1 MDIRQVID
9 HGRMTALQFRVV
21 TICFFLNMLDGLD
34 ILSYANAQL
43 TLSRDLSLDPQTMGA
58 VGSAVLVGMMAGSI
72 VTAPFAD
79 AIGRRKVLLVALSL
93 IAAGMF
99 GAAAC
104 GSVTELVVARFV
116 TGCGIGGVVPAMAAF
131 AAEFTPL
138 RSRNFSV
145 TLVQGGYTLGAALT
159 GVVAAWLIPAF
170 GWQSLFV
177 LGGVLSIVG
186 IVVVFAMLPESPDFL
201 LGKRPAAALEQL
213 NSTLGKMGH
222 PALPALPAPV
232 AAKVKH
238 GGPLATLSTLFSS
251 RYVQPT
257 LLLWVA
263 FFMSLAALY
272 FLQTWVPQL
281 VRNQG
286 LTDAQAYWSG
296 TILNA
301 GLFVGMAS
309 VGWVAD
315 RFGLRRTIATYLG
328 LAALVLLSFVYLTST
343 EVMLAGLGVL
353 GVLQGGFIGLYAV
366 GARLYPT
373 EIRTTGIGWAMG
385 VGRPGGAIA
394 PWFVGLL
401 VAAGLGMVGIFKV
414 FALPLAIA
422 AIAVFAMRSAELES
436 ATRAGVSASRT
447 RASAARET

>member
-1 MDIRQVID
+1 VDIRHVID

-43 TLSRDLSLDPQTMGA
+43 TLSRDWGIDPQTMGA

-79 AIGRRKVLLVALSL
+79 AIGRRKVLIVALAL

-104 GSVTELVVARFV
+104 GSVSELVAARFV

-131 AAEFTPL
+131 AAELTPL

-159 GVVAAWLIPAF
+159 GVVASWLIPAF
-170 GWQSLFV
+170 GWQSLFA
-177 LGGVLSIVG
+177 LGGVLALAG
-186 IVVVFAMLPESPDFL
+186 IAVVFGFLPESPDFL
-201 LGKRPAAALEQL
+201 LGRRPAGALEQL
-213 NSTLGKMGH
+213 NATLRQMGH
-222 PALPALPAPV
+222 PALTALPAETAA
-232 AAKVKH
+232 AAKR
-238 GGPLATLSTLFSS
+238 GGPAATLSTLFSS
-251 RYVQPT
+251 RYLQPT

-281 VRNQG
+281 MRNQG

-301 GLFVGMAS
+301 GLFIGMAS
-309 VGWVAD
+309 VGYVAD

-328 LAALVLLSFVYLTST
+328 LGAVVLLSFVYLQST
-343 EVMLAGLGVL
+343 NVMLAGLGVL

-394 PWFVGLL
+394 PWFAGQLL
-401 VAAGLGMVGIFKV
+401 GAGFGMVALFKV

-422 AIAVFAMRSAELES
+422 AIAVFAMRSAELEN

>member
-1 MDIRQVID
+1 VDIRQVID

-21 TICFFLNMLDGLD
+21 TICFFLNLLDGLD

-43 TLSRDLSLDPQTMGA
+43 TLSRDWGIDPATMGA
-58 VGSAVLVGMMAGSI
+58 VGSAVLVGMLVGSM

-79 AIGRRKVLLVALSL
+79 AIGRRRVLMVALAL

-99 GAAAC
+99 GAAVSR
-104 GSVTELVVARFV
+104 SVPELVLARFV

-138 RSRNFSV
+138 RSRNFAV

-159 GVVAAWLIPAF
+159 GVVASWLIPAF

-177 LGGVLSIVG
+177 LGGGLALAG
-186 IVVVFAMLPESPDFL
+186 IVVVFGFLPESPDFL
-201 LGKRPAAALEQL
+201 LGKRPAGALGQL
-213 NSTLGKMGH
+213 NHSLAKMGH
-222 PALPALPAPV
+222 PPLAALPAAAPGE
-232 AAKVKH
+232 VKR
-238 GGPLATLSTLFSS
+238 GGPLDTLATLFSS
-251 RYVQPT
+251 RYLQPT

-281 VRNQG
+281 MRNQG

-315 RFGLRRTIATYLG
+315 RFGLRRTIASYLG
-328 LAALVLLSFVYLTST
+328 LAAVVLLLFVYLQST
-343 EVMLAGLGVL
+343 TVMLAGLGVL

-385 VGRPGGAIA
+385 VGRPGGALA
-394 PWFVGLL
+394 PWFVGVL

-422 AIAVFAMRSAELES
+422 AIAVLAMRSPELES
-436 ATRAGVSASRT
+436 ATRAGISASRT

>member
-1 MDIRQVID
+1 VDIRHVID
-9 HGRMTALQFRVV
+9 HGRMTALQLRVV

-43 TLSRDLSLDPQTMGA
+43 TLSRDWGIDPQTMGA

-79 AIGRRKVLLVALSL
+79 AIGRRKVLMVALAL

-104 GSVTELVVARFV
+104 GSVSELVAARFV

-131 AAEFTPL
+131 AAELTPL

-159 GVVAAWLIPAF
+159 GVVASWLIPAF
-170 GWQSLFV
+170 GWQSLFA
-177 LGGVLSIVG
+177 LGGVLALAG
-186 IVVVFAMLPESPDFL
+186 IVVVFGFLPESPDFL
-201 LGKRPAAALEQL
+201 LGKRPAGALEQL
-213 NSTLGKMGH
+213 NATLRKMGH
-222 PALPALPAPV
+222 PALAALPAAP
-232 AAKVKH
+232 ATVKR
-238 GGPLATLSTLFSS
+238 GGPLETLSTLFSS
-251 RYVQPT
+251 RYLQPT

-281 VRNQG
+281 MRNQG

-301 GLFVGMAS
+301 GLFIGMAS
-309 VGWVAD
+309 VGYVAD

-328 LAALVLLSFVYLTST
+328 LAAVVLLLFVYLQST
-343 EVMLAGLGVL
+343 NVMLAGLGVL

-394 PWFVGLL
+394 PWFVGQL
-401 VAAGLGMVGIFKV
+401 VGAGLGMVAIFKV

-422 AIAVFAMRSAELES
+422 AIAVFAIRSDELER
-436 ATRAGVSASRT
+436 ATRRAADASRT
-447 RASAARET
+447 RAPAARET

>member
-1 MDIRQVID
+1 VDIRQVID

-43 TLSRDLSLDPQTMGA
+43 TLSRDWGIDPQTMGA

-79 AIGRRKVLLVALSL
+79 AIGRRKVLLVALAL

-99 GAAAC
+99 GAAAS
-104 GSVTELVVARFV
+104 GSVTELVTARFV

-159 GVVAAWLIPAF
+159 GVVASWLIPAF

-177 LGGVLSIVG
+177 LGGVLSLAG
-186 IVVVFAMLPESPDFL
+186 IAVVFALLPESPDFL
-201 LGKRPAAALEQL
+201 LGKRPRGALEGL
-213 NSTLGKMGH
+213 NTTLGKMGH
-222 PALPALPAPV
+222 PALAALPAPATHEVKPGGPV
-232 AAKVKH
+232 AA
-238 GGPLATLSTLFSS
+238 LSTLFSS

-315 RFGLRRTIATYLG
+315 RFGLRRTIASYLG
-328 LAALVLLSFVYLTST
+328 LAAVVLLSFVYLTST

-394 PWFVGLL
+394 PWFVGQL

>member
-1 MDIRQVID
+1 
-9 HGRMTALQFRVV
+9 L
-21 TICFFLNMLDGLD
+21 
-34 ILSYANAQL
+34 
-43 TLSRDLSLDPQTMGA
+43 
-58 VGSAVLVGMMAGSI
+58 
-72 VTAPFAD
+72 FA
-79 AIGRRKVLLVALSL
+79 
-93 IAAGMF
+93 
-99 GAAAC
+99 
-104 GSVTELVVARFV
+104 
-116 TGCGIGGVVPAMAAF
+116 
-131 AAEFTPL
+131 
-138 RSRNFSV
+138 
-145 TLVQGGYTLGAALT
+145 
-159 GVVAAWLIPAF
+159 
-170 GWQSLFV
+170 
-177 LGGVLSIVG
+177 LGGVLSIAG
-186 IVVVFAMLPESPDFL
+186 IAVVFAALPESPDFL
-201 LGKRPAAALEQL
+201 LGKRPAGALGQL
-213 NSTLGKMGH
+213 NATLGKMGH
-222 PALPALPAPV
+222 PTLTALPPAP
-232 AAKVKH
+232 ADVKR
-238 GGPLATLSTLFSS
+238 GGPLETLSTLFSS

-301 GLFVGMAS
+301 GLFIGMAS
-309 VGWVAD
+309 VGYAAD
-315 RFGLRRTIATYLG
+315 HFGLRRTIATYLG

-343 EVMLAGLGVL
+343 DVMLAGLGVL

-394 PWFVGLL
+394 PWFVGQL

-436 ATRAGVSASRT
+436 ATRAGSVNASRT